1 MYIAANFLSGSNN
14 ILIGNNIGNASTT
27 ASNTIFFNT
36 STSGFAPST
45 AGFYVAPQYTNASSS
60 GALPMYWNSTTFSIF
75 GLSSSIRTKQ
85 NVIDLTKDTSVIYNV
100 RAREFD
106 NKDEEPLHC
115 IGYIAEEINEIDPD
129 LVVHDADSCIG
140 IEYNHLLVYAVE
152 ILE

>member
-1 MYIAANFLSGSNN
+1 MYVL
-14 ILIGNNIGNASTT
+14 
-27 ASNTIFFNT
+27 
-36 STSGFAPST
+36 
-45 AGFYVAPQYTNASSS
+45 PQYTNASTS

-115 IGYIAEEINEIDPD
+115 IGYIAEEMNEVDPD

-152 ILE
+152 EIKKLKTEIQTLRTQIENLVF